1 MFAAQGDNQKW
12 DYNDNMCQ
20 QFLGSPLLAR
30 VYNGFPEKSKV
41 TMIMPSILY
50 LSYLPHH
57 LVQQVLMVFT
67 TSCQTSSGL
76 EIRSELLFALVFY
89 CLASSFGRFHFLP
102 LTLTV
107 IIYIPYMLR
116 EITSFI
122 YPSSSTSNSH
132 IEISMIRIPS
142 CRYSGWPVFA
152 IRSFGYAS
160 FICRS
165 GVTSRSRV
173 EGSVVL
179 SEPWML
185 QFYS

>member
-1 MFAAQGDNQKW
+1 MEVIFQLIFAVQGDNQKR

-76 EIRSELLFALVFY
+76 EIRSELLFAPVFY
-89 CLASSFGRFHFLP
+89 CLAVSFDRFHFLP
-102 LTLTV
+102 VILTV

-116 EITSFI
+116 EITSFTC
-122 YPSSSTSNSH
+122 SRSSTSNSPLRD
-132 IEISMIRIPS
+132 IDDSNTLVQIFRMTCIRYKKLWVWVP
-142 CRYSGWPVFA
+142 Y
-152 IRSFGYAS
+152 
-160 FICRS
+160 
-165 GVTSRSRV
+165 
-173 EGSVVL
+173 
-179 SEPWML
+179 L
-185 QFYS
+185 QKRCDFTF

>member
-1 MFAAQGDNQKW
+1 MMS
-12 DYNDNMCQ
+12 Y
-20 QFLGSPLLAR
+20 FLSPGL
-30 VYNGFPEKSKV
+30 
-41 TMIMPSILY
+41 
-50 LSYLPHH
+50 LPHH
-57 LVQQVLMVFT
+57 LVQQGLMVFT

-76 EIRSELLFALVFY
+76 ETWSELLFAPVFY